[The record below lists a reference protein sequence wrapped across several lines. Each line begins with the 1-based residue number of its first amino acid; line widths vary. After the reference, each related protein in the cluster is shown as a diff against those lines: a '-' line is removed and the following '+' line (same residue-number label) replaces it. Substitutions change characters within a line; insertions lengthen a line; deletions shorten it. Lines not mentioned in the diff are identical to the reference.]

1 MCEFGNEQNKIKSVT
16 DSLISDNFMYTANM
30 DKVRLHLIR
39 ETEKQGLR
47 SSDLAELNKWSLS
60 KTSKITAGRQ
70 RLTVEDV
77 RIWSRSLG
85 YTPDPFVNDNVDIA
99 LAMDADGVHVGQS
112 DMEALDVRRKLGPDK
127 IIGVSAQT
135 VEQAL
140 LAEKHGADYL
150 GVGAVFPTGSK
161 DDADDVS
168 YDTLKAI
175 CRAVSIP
182 VVAIGGISRDNVHRL
197 SGSGICGVAV
207 ISAIYGAAD
216 IRRASEDLKA
226 ATREMLQA

>member
-1 MCEFGNEQNKIKSVT
+1 MKCAEQDLLLYAVT
-16 DSLISDNFMYTANM
+16 DRHWLNGRSLRDVVEESLRGGVTM
-30 DKVRLHLIR
+30 LQLR
-39 ETEKQGLR
+39 EK
-47 SSDLAELNKWSLS
+47 SLAEARELQALC
-60 KTSKITAGRQ
+60 RDYH
-70 RLTVEDV
+70 V
-77 RIWSRSLG
+77 
-85 YTPDPFVNDNVDIA
+85 PFIVNDNVDIA